1 MLKKNSHRVL
11 TIMLVLAF
19 TLASCQNAA
28 FDPQAAEGKML
39 TSVAKTLTAAPTLTP
54 VPTSTSTPTPT
65 ITPTAVPVL
74 YGPTDFP
81 DNINPLTG
89 LEVEDPSILDRRPV
103 LIKVANQLAARPHAG
118 LSNADIVFD
127 YYIGSGG
134 DRFTALFYGKDDNKV
149 GSVRSGRYVD
159 VPLTQMYNGVLGM
172 VSAWKP
178 VLDEILGTLG
188 GRVINSEHCDNG
200 YDAICRQGPATD
212 ETSVFANSEQISELY
227 DSRDP
232 ENNVRQTLDGMAF
245 GTIPPSGG
253 VPAEQFTMHYGKNYN
268 QQWNYD
274 EASKKYL
281 RWIDDVDYN
290 GNSKMIPLVDRNTGE
305 QLAFSNVVVIFAEL
319 QVLNGTADSIH
330 RYRFA
335 SKNGRA
341 LVFRDGMMYEVVYKS
356 AWNEPFSFYDEDG
369 NPFRLQPGNTWM
381 HLTGLGSK
389 LEEQPAGTWMVSLR
403 MP

>member
-1 MLKKNSHRVL
+1 MLKKTSHRVL

-28 FDPQAAEGKML
+28 LDPQAAEGKML

-178 VLDEILGTLG
+178 VLDEILGTWADVSSI
-188 GRVINSEHCDNG
+188 RST
-200 YDAICRQGPATD
+200 AITATMP
-212 ETSVFANSEQISELY
+212 SAAK
-227 DSRDP
+227 
-232 ENNVRQTLDGMAF
+232 VRPRMRRAF
-245 GTIPPSGG
+245 C
-253 VPAEQFTMHYGKNYN
+253 QF
-268 QQWNYD
+268 
-274 EASKKYL
+274 
-281 RWIDDVDYN
+281 R
-290 GNSKMIPLVDRNTGE
+290 
-305 QLAFSNVVVIFAEL
+305 
-319 QVLNGTADSIH
+319 ADQ
-330 RYRFA
+330 
-335 SKNGRA
+335 RA
-341 LVFRDGMMYEVVYKS
+341 LR
-356 AWNEPFSFYDEDG
+356 FS
-369 NPFRLQPGNTWM
+369 R
-381 HLTGLGSK
+381 S
-389 LEEQPAGTWMVSLR
+389 
-403 MP
+403 